1 MQNWI
6 TVELI
11 CAACGGLIGAVL
23 TMVSNEKKESFIEG
37 ALAVVVGIVFGAGA
51 GTKWAGDP
59 IWACVLGIIAGSV
72 AGTLLEGLRKHA
84 PEVVK
89 AVLFG
94 WVEKIGGKRD
104 EDKPNGN

>member
-1 MQNWI
+1 MQNLI

-11 CAACGGLIGAVL
+11 CAASGGLIGAVL
-23 TMVSNEKKESFIEG
+23 TLVSNDKKETFVEG
-37 ALAVVVGIVFGAGA
+37 TLAVVVGIVFGAGA

-59 IWACVLGIIAGSV
+59 IWSCLLGIIAGSV

-84 PEVVK
+84 PEVLK

-94 WVEKIGGKRD
+94 WVEKIGGKKDVD
-104 EDKPNGN
+104 EK

>member
-1 MQNWI
+1 MQNLI

-11 CAACGGLIGAVL
+11 CAAAGGLIGAVL
-23 TMVSNEKKESFIEG
+23 TLVSNEKKETFIEG
-37 ALAVVVGIVFGAGA
+37 MLVVLVGIVFGAGA

-59 IWACVLGIIAGSV
+59 IWSCVLGVIAGSV

-94 WVEKIGGKRD
+94 WVEKIGGKKSD
-104 EDKPNGN
+104 NEE